1 MGRTATWALIGVL
14 TASGGCG
21 TSGEMIVDVHTP
33 SARTVATIDDWS
45 RVARL
50 HAGADVV
57 IDVDASDA
65 VYGKVLSVSDDAVT
79 LTGHAPISRASIQRV
94 ARVQSL
100 SKLRAGKGTAI
111 GFGFGVL
118 TLVATAG
125 LVWQPLVGYPL
136 LGAGIGSGS
145 AIGVERQ
152 TVVYQRR

>member
-1 MGRTATWALIGVL
+1 MGRIMTWALIVGF
-14 TASGGCG
+14 TFSAGCA
-21 TSGEMIVDVHTP
+21 SGEMIVDVHAP
-33 SARTVATIDDWS
+33 SVQTVATIDDWS
-45 RVARL
+45 RLDRL
-50 HAGADVV
+50 HAGTEVV
-57 IDVDASDA
+57 IDVDDSDA
-65 VYGKVLSVSDDAVT
+65 VYGRVLSVSDASVT
-79 LTGHAPISRASIQRV
+79 LTGRAPIPRASIQRV